1 MAARTIATTDTLETF
16 RTQFNAL
23 SETDFGDI
31 ATLDNAISATS
42 VIGAVNELYSAIA
55 GSLSFNITDGSN
67 TQTIANAQTIT
78 ISGTANQVTAVVS
91 ATDTLTLGLA
101 SNITV
106 SGTTH
111 ALGTIAIS
119 GNTISSS
126 DSATVTIDDNLSL
139 SAGKTFTVGT
149 LSIDET
155 SGFPRISSTRGDKVL
170 IVNATPAIDGSSIIF
185 EGTTSDDKE
194 TVLTVI
200 DPTADRTVSLPDA
213 TGTIV
218 LKDTTDTLT
227 NKTLTSPKINENVAV
242 SSTATELN
250 IMDGSATIQ
259 ATVTLAGTDGVVIS
273 DGDTMKQAL
282 VSDFDTYGTSTAQ
295 TLTNKTLD
303 LTTSGNKIRANFAG
317 TGALPNESTYE
328 GMFAYDTTGDNPYV
342 ADAGGWAKIITE
354 NAGVGDLSNV
364 NISGVADSDGL
375 VWSSAQG
382 RFNAAAIPTAGFSIA
397 MAVAL

>member
-31 ATLDNAISATS
+31 ATLDNALSATS

-155 SGFPRISSTRGDKVL
+155 SGYPRISSTRGDDLLVL
-170 IVNATPAIDGSSIIF
+170 DAIPVLQGSSMIF
-185 EGTTSDDKE
+185 EGDTADDFETTISV
-194 TVLTVI
+194 T
-200 DPTADRTVSLPDA
+200 DPTADRTITIPDETGTLVTTGSSGVV
-213 TGTIV
+213 TGTIIALDTV
-218 LKDTTDTLT
+218 AEANMANDAIGQDQLK
-227 NKTLTSPKINENVAV
+227 SV
-242 SSTATELN
+242 
-250 IMDGSATIQ
+250 
-259 ATVTLAGTDGVVIS
+259 VTLQIINSTGTVVKTMYAAG
-273 DGDTMKQAL
+273 A
-282 VSDFDTYGTSTAQ
+282 
-295 TLTNKTLD
+295 
-303 LTTSGNKIRANFAG
+303 
-317 TGALPNESTYE
+317 
-328 GMFAYDTTGDNPYV
+328 
-342 ADAGGWAKIITE
+342 
-354 NAGVGDLSNV
+354 
-364 NISGVADSDGL
+364 
-375 VWSSAQG
+375 
-382 RFNAAAIPTAGFSIA
+382 
-397 MAVAL
+397 

>member
-31 ATLDNAISATS
+31 ATLDNALSATS

-126 DSATVTIDDNLSL
+126 DSATITIDDNLSL
-139 SAGKTFTVGT
+139 SAGKTLTAGT
-149 LSIDET
+149 ITAGLLSIDET
-155 SGFPRISSTRGDKVL
+155 SGYPRISSTRGDDLLVL
-170 IVNATPAIDGSSIIF
+170 DAIPVLQGSSMVF
-185 EGTTSDDKE
+185 EGATADDFETTISA
-194 TVLTVI
+194 T
-200 DPTADRTVSLPDA
+200 DPTADRTITIPDETGTLVTTGSSGVV
-213 TGTIV
+213 TGTIIALDTVAEANMANDAIGQDQLKSVVTLQVINSTGTV
-218 LKDTTDTLT
+218 LKTMY
-227 NKTLTSPKINENVAV
+227 A
-242 SSTATELN
+242 
-250 IMDGSATIQ
+250 
-259 ATVTLAGTDGVVIS
+259 AG
-273 DGDTMKQAL
+273 A
-282 VSDFDTYGTSTAQ
+282 
-295 TLTNKTLD
+295 
-303 LTTSGNKIRANFAG
+303 
-317 TGALPNESTYE
+317 
-328 GMFAYDTTGDNPYV
+328 
-342 ADAGGWAKIITE
+342 
-354 NAGVGDLSNV
+354 
-364 NISGVADSDGL
+364 
-375 VWSSAQG
+375 
-382 RFNAAAIPTAGFSIA
+382 
-397 MAVAL
+397 

>member
-1 MAARTIATTDTLETF
+1 MAKQLINRGTSANDGTGDNLRAGANKVNLSLDEIYTALGDGTNLNPTIKIQDTTSTELSLQAKGDVF
-16 RTQFNAL
+16 R
-23 SETDFGDI
+23 
-31 ATLDNAISATS
+31 
-42 VIGAVNELYSAIA
+42 IA
-55 GSLSFNITDGSN
+55 GGTGINSVLQGNDLTITPDLSVLLSTSN
-67 TQTIANAQTIT
+67 TATMVSKTISGASNTLTNIPNSALDTIAN
-78 ISGTANQVTAVVS
+78 SKLANS
-91 ATDTLTLGLA
+91 
-101 SNITV
+101 TV
-106 SGTTH
+106 SIVGDDLSTQ
-111 ALGTIAIS
+111 LIDLGGTIEFTGGSGINTSVS
-119 GNTISSS
+119 GNKITFETDSTII
-126 DSATVTIDDNLSL
+126 T
-139 SAGKTFTVGT
+139 
-149 LSIDET
+149 ET
-155 SGFPRISSTRGDKVL
+155 S
-170 IVNATPAIDGSSIIF
+170 
-185 EGTTSDDKE
+185 
-194 TVLTVI
+194 
-200 DPTADRTVSLPDA
+200 
-213 TGTIV
+213 
-218 LKDTTDTLT
+218 TDTLT

-317 TGALPNESTYE
+317 TVALPDETTYE

-364 NISGVADSDGL
+364 NISGVADGDGL
-375 VWSSAQG
+375 IWSSAQG
-382 RFNAAAIPTAGFSIA
+382 RFNVATTPTAGFSIA

>member
-31 ATLDNAISATS
+31 ATLDNALSATS

-155 SGFPRISSTRGDKVL
+155 SGYPRISSTRGDDLLVFNAIPVL
-170 IVNATPAIDGSSIIF
+170 QGSSMIF
-185 EGTTSDDKE
+185 EGDTADDFETTLS
-194 TVLTVI
+194 VV
-200 DPTADRTVSLPDA
+200 DPTADRIITIPDETGTLVSTGSSRVV
-213 TGTIV
+213 TGTIIALDTV
-218 LKDTTDTLT
+218 AEANMANDAIGQDQLK
-227 NKTLTSPKINENVAV
+227 SV
-242 SSTATELN
+242 
-250 IMDGSATIQ
+250 
-259 ATVTLAGTDGVVIS
+259 VTLQIVNSTGTVVKTMYGAG
-273 DGDTMKQAL
+273 A
-282 VSDFDTYGTSTAQ
+282 
-295 TLTNKTLD
+295 
-303 LTTSGNKIRANFAG
+303 
-317 TGALPNESTYE
+317 
-328 GMFAYDTTGDNPYV
+328 
-342 ADAGGWAKIITE
+342 
-354 NAGVGDLSNV
+354 
-364 NISGVADSDGL
+364 
-375 VWSSAQG
+375 
-382 RFNAAAIPTAGFSIA
+382 
-397 MAVAL
+397 

>member
-31 ATLDNAISATS
+31 ATLDNALSATS

-126 DSATVTIDDNLSL
+126 DSATITIDDNLSL
-139 SAGKTFTVGT
+139 SAGKTLTAGT
-149 LSIDET
+149 ITAGSLSIDET
-155 SGFPRISSTRGDKVL
+155 SGYPRISSTRGDDLLVFNAIPVL
-170 IVNATPAIDGSSIIF
+170 QGSSMIF
-185 EGTTSDDKE
+185 EGATADDFETTIS
-194 TVLTVI
+194 VA
-200 DPTADRTVSLPDA
+200 DPTADRIITIPNETGTLVTTGSSGVV
-213 TGTIV
+213 TGTIIALDTV
-218 LKDTTDTLT
+218 AEANMANDAIGQDQLK
-227 NKTLTSPKINENVAV
+227 SV
-242 SSTATELN
+242 
-250 IMDGSATIQ
+250 
-259 ATVTLAGTDGVVIS
+259 VTLQIINSTGTVVKTMYAAG
-273 DGDTMKQAL
+273 A
-282 VSDFDTYGTSTAQ
+282 
-295 TLTNKTLD
+295 
-303 LTTSGNKIRANFAG
+303 
-317 TGALPNESTYE
+317 
-328 GMFAYDTTGDNPYV
+328 
-342 ADAGGWAKIITE
+342 
-354 NAGVGDLSNV
+354 
-364 NISGVADSDGL
+364 
-375 VWSSAQG
+375 
-382 RFNAAAIPTAGFSIA
+382 
-397 MAVAL
+397 